1 MTAGGYYVL
10 QAELPGRG
18 LNPIGL
24 LLENPE
30 RDELHLRLRRDLDLL
45 AEEEDSEVLTALAQ
59 DLRGKAAEMGAA
71 ALLRSLEDSL
81 SNAIQMTRREAVEVG
96 NFEWSLNQ
104 LYREH
109 VPTTVRKF
117 ETHVPVYTLRA
128 AAGKFL
134 ENDEIDEEG
143 WEEIPESLRGQEFP
157 GKLDSHMFA
166 AHIAG
171 HSMEPRIPDG
181 SLCLFRSGIAGS
193 REGQL
198 VLAEDCRRH
207 AFAIKQYHSEKTTP
221 GDSDAWRHTRIRLI
235 SLNPEYPSWDLEPEE
250 EKYRILAR
258 FLAVLG

>member
-30 RDELHLRLRRDLDLL
+30 SDELHLRLRRDLYLL
-45 AEEEDSEVLTALAQ
+45 AQEEDSEVLTALAQ

-81 SNAIQMTRREAVEVG
+81 SNALRMTRRQAVEVG

-104 LYREH
+104 LYRQH
-109 VPTTVRKF
+109 VPTTVRRF

-134 ENDEIDEEG
+134 ENDEIEEEG
-143 WEEIPESLRGQEFP
+143 WEEIPETLRG
-157 GKLDSHMFA
+157 KLNPDMFA
-166 AHIAG
+166 AHIEG
-171 HSMEPRIPDG
+171 HSMEPDIPDG
-181 SLCLFRSGIAGS
+181 SLCLFRTGLIGS
-193 REGQL
+193 REGHL
-198 VLAEDCRRH
+198 VLAEDRQRQ
-207 AFAIKQYHSEKTTP
+207 AFAIKQYHSEKTTD
-221 GDSDAWRHTRIRLI
+221 DSGAWRHTRIRLI
-235 SLNPEYPSWDLEPEE
+235 SLNPDYPSWDLEPEE
-250 EKYRILAR
+250 DKYRILAR